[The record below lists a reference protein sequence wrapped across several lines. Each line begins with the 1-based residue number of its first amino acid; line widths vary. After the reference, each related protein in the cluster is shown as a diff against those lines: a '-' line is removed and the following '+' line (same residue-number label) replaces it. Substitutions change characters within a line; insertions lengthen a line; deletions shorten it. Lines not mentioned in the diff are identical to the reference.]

1 MQIHL
6 ITIFPNMFVS
16 PFAESIIARAIK
28 NDALTIITHNLRDWT
43 TDNYQS
49 VDDHPYGGGA
59 GMVMKIEPLY
69 KAIRDIKAKLT
80 GNTKVAVTSAKGV
93 TYSQQKAVE
102 FSKLDNLIIICGHYE
117 GVDQRVIDNFCDY
130 EISIGDYVLSGGE
143 TAAMVIVDSIA
154 RLLPEV
160 IGNKES
166 LVTESHNTPGVLEYP
181 HYTKP
186 SAFVTDDGKE
196 LTVPEVLLS
205 GDPKKIA
212 MWETENTKVKAS

>member
-1 MQIHL
+1 
-6 ITIFPNMFVS
+6 MFVS
-16 PFAESIIARAIK
+16 PFAESIIARAVKQEKLLIK
-28 NDALTIITHNLRDWT
+28 IHNLRDWT

-69 KAIRDIKAKLT
+69 KAIRDIKKDLT
-80 GNTKVAVTSAKGV
+80 GNTKVVVTSAKGE
-93 TYSQQKAVE
+93 TYSQQRAVE
-102 FSKLDNLIIICGHYE
+102 FSTIDNIILICGHYE
-117 GVDQRVIDNFCDY
+117 GIDERIIQHFCDY
-130 EISIGDYVLSGGE
+130 EISIGNYVLSGGE

-154 RLLPEV
+154 RLLPGV

-166 LVTESHNTPGVLEYP
+166 LETESHNNKGILEYP

-186 SAFVTDDGKE
+186 STFITDEGEE
-196 LTVPEVLLS
+196 LKVPDVLLS

-212 MWETENTKVKAS
+212 IWETENTKVQI